1 MNQDNNSNFLD
12 SKTIISIG
20 LAGLVWFG
28 WQTYLAKKYPQTNIK
43 PVAEGAPNSVA
54 ADTES
59 GVNKDKVV
67 NKSATTSNGT
77 PTAPIETTEN
87 KVGTPE
93 KLTTFESKDIK
104 FEISNLGMGL
114 KEYTLLSQT
123 DRTKNPIRLGVSAK
137 SGLFEMGDL
146 GSRNLLNFEVT
157 KKADNIFE
165 GVAFVG
171 KTKIIRTLEVNPET
185 LAIKN
190 NVVIQGADAD
200 FRGLTVL
207 IPEKTVPAVGGG
219 FLSPSLEHQEL
230 IVLHSDT
237 QERINSSASTEKIE
251 KDFANVSLAAIGS
264 QYFAT
269 AILDKSEIIPEVS
282 VVGGEHEVEMSSKL
296 IYKNTAGKDNF
307 ELSLITYA
315 GSKSLANLEKIDKNL
330 SKIVDLGFFSQIGR
344 VLLVIMKWFYSVF
357 GNWGLA
363 IIFLTLLVR
372 TIVLPL
378 NITTFKST
386 KKMQQLQP
394 KIAALRERYK
404 DDAQAMNREMM
415 NVWKENKVNPL
426 GGCLPMLLQ
435 LPIFFALYQVL
446 GQSIELYQAPFFGWI
461 HDLSIKDPF
470 YVLPVLMGIC
480 MYIQQKITPT
490 TMDPTQAKVMQF
502 LPVLFAFMMISLP
515 AGLTLYIFINTL
527 SGILLQQMFMH
538 DRSTAVTKPVKA

>member
-59 GVNKDKVV
+59 GVNKDNVV

-77 PTAPIETTEN
+77 STAPIETTEN
-87 KVGTPE
+87 KVGTPV

-237 QERINSSASTEKIE
+237 QERINSSASKEKIE